1 MYLVPFLLMDIS
13 VNTDFLH
20 VLSKEKGKQG
30 IHRFN
35 LFSQWEELLNQL
47 QLEKRKKNKK

>member
-20 VLSKEKGKQG
+20 VLSKEKGKQAYKG
-30 IHRFN
+30 LISLVSERSSLTN
-35 LFSQWEELLNQL
+35 FS
-47 QLEKRKKNKK
+47 

>member
-20 VLSKEKGKQG
+20 VLSKEKGKQAYIG
-30 IHRFN
+30 LISLVSERSSLTN
-35 LFSQWEELLNQL
+35 FS
-47 QLEKRKKNKK
+47 